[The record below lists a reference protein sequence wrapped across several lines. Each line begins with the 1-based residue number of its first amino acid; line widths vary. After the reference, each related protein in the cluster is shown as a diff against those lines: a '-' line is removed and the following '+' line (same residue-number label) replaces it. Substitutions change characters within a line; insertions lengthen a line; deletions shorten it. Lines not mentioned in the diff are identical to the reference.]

1 VRLEDLTGSPV
12 PNPLIRLVVGK
23 IRCTKFDPWRRRAV
37 SDYISDPTAI
47 GLAMVSG
54 AVFGRCRGRDFL
66 ARSARENQPGCRIG
80 FPGLAMAIIRHG
92 RWSIPYSALS
102 RMDHRLHHRGSDSIM
117 ADAENTPEH
126 DEAENVG
133 LVYLRR
139 IDAHPDS
146 IERKLNEVVVRLA
159 TVERDV
165 AAMRVRLDS
174 LDGRVARIEGRVD
187 LQREIAKL
195 VAVLES

>member
-1 VRLEDLTGSPV
+1 
-12 PNPLIRLVVGK
+12 
-23 IRCTKFDPWRRRAV
+23 
-37 SDYISDPTAI
+37 
-47 GLAMVSG
+47 
-54 AVFGRCRGRDFL
+54 
-66 ARSARENQPGCRIG
+66 
-80 FPGLAMAIIRHG
+80 
-92 RWSIPYSALS
+92 
-102 RMDHRLHHRGSDSIM
+102 M
-117 ADAENTPEH
+117 ADAENTREH

-146 IERKLNEVVVRLA
+146 IERKLNEVAVRLA

-187 LQREIAKL
+187 LQREVAKL

>member
-1 VRLEDLTGSPV
+1 
-12 PNPLIRLVVGK
+12 
-23 IRCTKFDPWRRRAV
+23 
-37 SDYISDPTAI
+37 
-47 GLAMVSG
+47 
-54 AVFGRCRGRDFL
+54 
-66 ARSARENQPGCRIG
+66 
-80 FPGLAMAIIRHG
+80 
-92 RWSIPYSALS
+92 
-102 RMDHRLHHRGSDSIM
+102 M

-174 LDGRVARIEGRVD
+174 LDGRVARVLPRS
-187 LQREIAKL
+187 LQLAFAE
-195 VAVLES
+195 VP